1 MGLSL
6 DNNGQIFR
14 FYPQL
19 RGKAPTNPP
28 AFEGLTMEVRSEAM
42 PIIRAVHGKR

>member
-14 FYPQL
+14 FTLNYREKRERIL
-19 RGKAPTNPP
+19 LL
-28 AFEGLTMEVRSEAM
+28 FEGLTMEVRSEAM
-42 PIIRAVHGKR
+42 PVIRSVHGKR